1 MLVQEPRKLLPVALV
16 QEPRKLLPVLVLEAS

>member
-1 MLVQEPRKLLPVALV
+1 MLVQEPRKLVPVALV